1 MGLLFI
7 STNEPG
13 RFSSFEE
20 LKSKSL
26 CQSFGH
32 LFGHNSPIR
41 VCQEWKWQMSRL
53 CQSWNF
59 DETIFKGENSPQKKP
74 FKPFVICDHGRKNSF
89 SNMIYHHHRTHVTLS
104 INWKIATT
112 FKLPNSWG
120 YTQLAKNGPLA
131 LIFNDSFSHSLA
143 LPKKQVFWLLKVP
156 WISFRV
162 FSSWIFLASLWGLLS
177 PGIFVENVPSKNG
190 HYFFSNATDKSLIPL
205 VIYPYPVGPTSLIN

>member
-13 RFSSFEE
+13 RFSSFQK

-59 DETIFKGENSPQKKP
+59 DETIFKGENSPQKNLSSP
-74 FKPFVICDHGRKNSF
+74 SSSVIMGKNSF

-120 YTQLAKNGPLA
+120 YTVYPTSQK
-131 LIFNDSFSHSLA
+131 
-143 LPKKQVFWLLKVP
+143 W
-156 WISFRV
+156 
-162 FSSWIFLASLWGLLS
+162 SSCSDFQRFFFTFFGITQKTGFLTFKSPMNFLS
-177 PGIFVENVPSKNG
+177 GFFVLD
-190 HYFFSNATDKSLIPL
+190 FFSFIM
-205 VIYPYPVGPTSLIN
+205 GPPFPRNFCRKCT

>member
-1 MGLLFI
+1 MTNVQIMPVMEFWRDNLQRGELPPKKNLSSPSSSVIMG
-7 STNEPG
+7 
-13 RFSSFEE
+13 
-20 LKSKSL
+20 
-26 CQSFGH
+26 
-32 LFGHNSPIR
+32 
-41 VCQEWKWQMSRL
+41 
-53 CQSWNF
+53 
-59 DETIFKGENSPQKKP
+59 
-74 FKPFVICDHGRKNSF
+74 KNSF

-104 INWKIATT
+104 INWEIATT

-162 FSSWIFLASLWGLLS
+162 FSSWIFLASLWGLFS

-205 VIYPYPVGPTSLIN
+205 VIYPYPVGPPSLIN